1 MFTPADTTPGE
12 ESEAP
17 TDIEEVIASEIET
30 YTFMVLRVAKE
41 TNLSYFQTLAMSVLE
56 CFYIISIVSKRE
68 ERERKKMER

>member
-1 MFTPADTTPGE
+1 MFTPTDTTPGE
-12 ESEAP
+12 ENETE